1 MGCDVCDPLKK
12 SEDAIAVSEAVKDLP
27 GIRVKGIMLAS
38 SWTSFNSIHEGLR
51 CGGHRSNVYRS
62 PRHMIAFNSIHEGR
76 HSGR

>member
-38 SWTSFNSIHEGLR
+38 S
-51 CGGHRSNVYRS
+51 
-62 PRHMIAFNSIHEGR
+62 
-76 HSGR
+76 